1 MFTIRGSAVDLRRGW
16 TRRDCLRFGVGGAL
30 GILGGANVVPVLRAD
45 SPGAGRSFGR
55 AKSCILVYLFG
66 GPSHIDIWDMKPAAP
81 PEIRGEFKPIA
92 TNVPGVQIT
101 EHLPRLAK
109 LADQYAII
117 RSLAHGDNAHGSAGH
132 TMLTGRRPVALG
144 EVGPNADDFP
154 HYGAVL
160 TSLRPGVHGV
170 PPFVSLPWSISTS
183 TNIVPGQN
191 GGFLGRV
198 GDPFRLEVPAD
209 QSLNFSPPLTGLPTE
224 VADDRERRRRGL
236 RDLLSQDDSLSRND
250 TATQMDA
257 LYRRAFDLID
267 SQTTAQAFRLE
278 REPEKVRERYGMNV
292 FGQSLL
298 LARRL
303 VESGVRLV
311 TVYWP
316 DRKDPDAFINNGNK
330 DSVAVPA
337 WDTHGNKVGKT
348 PNFPALR
355 DTLLPALDQSSSA
368 LIEDLRSRGLLDQTL
383 VVWTGEFGRSPRING
398 DAGRDHYGNVFS
410 AMLAGGGVRGGQ
422 AYGASDKQAAFPSD
436 NPVSPADFAATLYHC
451 LGLPPDAT
459 VPDRLGR
466 PVNISEGRA
475 ITGLLEGV

>member
-1 MFTIRGSAVDLRRGW
+1 MFCIRGSAVDLRRGW
-16 TRRDCLRFGVGGAL
+16 TRRDCLRFGLGGAL
-30 GILGGANVVPVLRAD
+30 GLLGGAARAD
-45 SPGAGRSFGR
+45 AAEGRSFGR
-55 AKSCILVYLFG
+55 AKACILVYLFG
-66 GPSHIDIWDMKPAAP
+66 GPSHIDVWDMKPDAP
-81 PEIRGEFKPIA
+81 PEVRGEFKPIA
-92 TNVPGVQIT
+92 TNVPGVRIT
-101 EHLPRLAK
+101 EHLPRLAQ
-109 LADQYAII
+109 LADQYALI

-132 TMLTGRRPVALG
+132 TMLTGRRPCALG

-160 TSLRPGVHGV
+160 TRLRPGPPAV
-170 PPFVSLPWSISTS
+170 PPFVALPWAITTS

-198 GDPFRLEVPAD
+198 GDPFRLETPAD
-209 QSLNFSPPLTGLPTE
+209 QSLTFSPPLTRPPADITE
-224 VADDRERRRRGL
+224 ERERQRRNL
-236 RDLLSQDDSLSRND
+236 RDLLAQDDLLRRND

-267 SQTTAQAFRLE
+267 SRAAERAFRLE

-303 VESGVRLV
+303 VEAGVRMV

-316 DRKDPDAFINNGNK
+316 DRKDPEAFINNGNK

-337 WDTHGNKVGKT
+337 WDTHGWKVGKT
-348 PNFPALR
+348 PNFPSLR

-368 LIEDLRSRGLLDQTL
+368 LLEDLRSRGLLDETL

-422 AYGASDKQAAFPSD
+422 IYGASDKQGA
-436 NPVSPADFAATLYHC
+436 
-451 LGLPPDAT
+451 
-459 VPDRLGR
+459 VPC
-466 PVNISEGRA
+466 
-475 ITGLLEGV
+475 